1 MVAGR
6 CCSALL
12 TDEIDDEP
20 AVGRTAGRATEE
32 GLAVRRPARGSPA
45 GGREVPR
52 VPGVGEG
59 VAEAEDAIVAVV
71 TVDVRGGGCGG
82 GVEERH
88 GHEEA

>member
-1 MVAGR
+1 
-6 CCSALL
+6 
-12 TDEIDDEP
+12 
-20 AVGRTAGRATEE
+20 
-32 GLAVRRPARGSPA
+32 
-45 GGREVPR
+45 VPR

-71 TVDVRGGGCGG
+71 TVDVRGGG